1 MMSENKRIWDSQ
13 LIYALWVDK
22 VSTKKSIGTSPFQ
35 LVYGVDAITPL
46 QLALPVMKYIQDENE
61 EPNPIQRRML
71 QQIETQQIR
80 ETLMSKAQ
88 KYKDKVKVVFDKR
101 ANQQTF
107 QENDLV
113 LRWDI
118 RREDHGKHG
127 KFDNLWFG
135 AF

>member
-1 MMSENKRIWDSQ
+1 
-13 LIYALWVDK
+13 
-22 VSTKKSIGTSPFQ
+22 
-35 LVYGVDAITPL
+35 
-46 QLALPVMKYIQDENE
+46 MKYIQDENE

-118 RREDHGKHG
+118 RREDRGKHG

-135 AF
+135 PFRIAQVLETILLY